1 MFLTFFLQ
9 MKFASLER
17 PKQLSLGAFSWNDNS
32 LSRHFQS
39 CGEADGFLEAWGKHV
54 KPYLNE
60 NSSEFTALSTTEL
73 STSGA
78 TPNNPR
84 KRADI
89 ESPPSLLPA
98 TKTARLQQEKRAEHR
113 PEIPD
118 DKDMDAQ
125 IAQHFLGKKITS

>member
-1 MFLTFFLQ
+1 ML
-9 MKFASLER
+9 
-17 PKQLSLGAFSWNDNS
+17 
-32 LSRHFQS
+32 
-39 CGEADGFLEAWGKHV
+39 
-54 KPYLNE
+54 KPYL
-60 NSSEFTALSTTEL
+60 SESTGKFTPPSTDEP

-98 TKTARLQQEKRAEHR
+98 TKTARLQQEKMVDCI

-118 DKDMDAQ
+118 NKAMDAQ
-125 IAQHFLGKKITS
+125 IAQHFLACTYCLMFGQFSQ

>member
-1 MFLTFFLQ
+1 

-17 PKQLSLGAFSWNDNS
+17 PKQLSLGAFSWDDNN

-39 CGEADGFLEAWGKHV
+39 CGEADGFLQAWGKYI
-54 KPYLNE
+54 KPYLDE
-60 NSSEFTALSTTEL
+60 SSGEFTPPSNNEP

-98 TKTARLQQEKRAEHR
+98 TKTARLQQEKRVEHI

-118 DKDMDAQ
+118 DKDMDAE
-125 IAQHFLGKKITS
+125 IAQHFLGKKVHQ